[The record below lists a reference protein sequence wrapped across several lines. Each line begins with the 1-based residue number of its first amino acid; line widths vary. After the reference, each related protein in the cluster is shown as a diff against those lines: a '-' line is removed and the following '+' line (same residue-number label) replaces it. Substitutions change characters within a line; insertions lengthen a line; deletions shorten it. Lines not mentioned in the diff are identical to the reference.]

1 MINPTNP
8 FEIWWDQISL
18 KNKKINKT
26 PPINS
31 LVHPHNYTHHFSL
44 SLSVCLFLLNYITT
58 RTRLS
63 GISIF
68 VPFFWRFFISV
79 VWVSNEKLQRNT
91 NFLLLQ
97 IYKHFMTHESWSKP
111 TINRHKSESTVTL
124 NGLNDLYGVDALVN
138 ATLDIYWKRDEKQ
151 NLKFYS
157 YIKITPTNE
166 HHIFSKTNH

>member
-1 MINPTNP
+1 MMINPTNP

-44 SLSVCLFLLNYITT
+44 SLCLSISLELYYYSYSTFGHIYFRSFLLTIFHFCCLGFQWKATKKYKLFITT
-58 RTRLS
+58 
-63 GISIF
+63 
-68 VPFFWRFFISV
+68 
-79 VWVSNEKLQRNT
+79 N
-91 NFLLLQ
+91 
-97 IYKHFMTHESWSKP
+97 IYFMTHESWSKP